1 MYKELLT
8 LKYDMKKYHRNK
20 EDLEKYYIYKRLNE
34 SLKSYYS
41 DLEYSLKYLDNRQ
54 PENILRKMGDYNGV

>member
-1 MYKELLT
+1 
-8 LKYDMKKYHRNK
+8 MKKYHRNK